1 MSLKA
6 TSVRLDEE
14 TLQRVGQMTEAMDR
28 PRAWLMAEAIKQYV
42 AREDWFIR
50 EVEKGIESADKGKL
64 IDHSDIKAKWD
75 AKRAAQMDFIE
86 KIYLLIA

>member
-14 TLQRVGQMTEAMDR
+14 TLQRVGQMAEAMDR

-64 IDHSDIKAKWD
+64 IDHSDIKAKWG
-75 AKRAAQMDFIE
+75 AKINYPQTN
-86 KIYLLIA
+86 

>member
-14 TLQRVGQMTEAMDR
+14 TLQRVGQMAEAMDR
-28 PRAWLMAEAIKQYV
+28 PMVEAIKQYV

-64 IDHSDIKAKWD
+64 IDHSDIKAKW
-75 AKRAAQMDFIE
+75 
-86 KIYLLIA
+86 LPLINSPQTS

>member
-14 TLQRVGQMTEAMDR
+14 TLQRVGQMAEAMDR
-28 PRAWLMAEAIKQYV
+28 PMAEAIKQYA

-64 IDHSDIKAKWD
+64 IDQSDIKAKWD
-75 AKRAAQMDFIE
+75 AKRAAQMD
-86 KIYLLIA
+86 

>member
-14 TLQRVGQMTEAMDR
+14 TLKRVGQ
-28 PRAWLMAEAIKQYV
+28 MAEAIKQYV

-64 IDHSDIKAKWD
+64 IDHSILKRNGMQSVLLKWTD
-75 AKRAAQMDFIE
+75 LAELDQFQPYYCLE
-86 KIYLLIA
+86 YF

>member
-14 TLQRVGQMTEAMDR
+14 TLQRVGQMAEAMDR

-42 AREDWFIR
+42 AREDWFIH
-50 EVEKGIESADKGKL
+50 EVEKGIESADKGKW

-75 AKRAAQMDFIE
+75 AKRAAQMD
-86 KIYLLIA
+86 

>member
-28 PRAWLMAEAIKQYV
+28 PRAWPMAEATKQYV

-64 IDHSDIKAKWD
+64 IDHSDIKAKWLPPINSP
-75 AKRAAQMDFIE
+75 QTS
-86 KIYLLIA
+86 

>member
-14 TLQRVGQMTEAMDR
+14 TLKRVGQ
-28 PRAWLMAEAIKQYV
+28 MAEAIKQYV

-64 IDHSDIKAKWD
+64 IDHSDIKAKWLPLINSPQTSPLPRL
-75 AKRAAQMDFIE
+75 A
-86 KIYLLIA
+86 LLIAARRSWANGAA